1 MSIRNNK
8 SGHKHARSSTP
19 NDQSM
24 ILSAFE
30 INLLGLEII
39 LVGIFYF
46 LPKFLSLSANQSL
59 NVGFT
64 GYLYQTYILLTML
77 IVLGVGSYLF
87 WKLFNHRDKFSTNWR
102 TIIYFIGFVD
112 VVIAGLIGLMIYLF
126 FGVR

>member
-1 MSIRNNK
+1 MSIRNK
-8 SGHKHARSSTP
+8 SDHSHASKKTSS
-19 NDQSM
+19 DQSM

-39 LVGIFYF
+39 LVEIFLF
-46 LPKFLSLSANQSL
+46 LPMMLSLTTKRSI
-59 NVGFT
+59 NVGMT
-64 GYLYQTYILLTML
+64 GYFYQTYILLTML

-87 WKLFNHRDKFSTNWR
+87 WKLYTHRAKFSPNWR

-112 VVIAGLIGLMIYLF
+112 VVIAGLIGLMIYIF